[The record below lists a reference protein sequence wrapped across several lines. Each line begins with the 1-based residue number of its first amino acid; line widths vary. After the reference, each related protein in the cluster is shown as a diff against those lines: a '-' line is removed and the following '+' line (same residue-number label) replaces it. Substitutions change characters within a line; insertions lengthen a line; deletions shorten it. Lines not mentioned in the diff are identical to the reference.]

1 MAAKTSTTLCVFP
14 PVSFSLKD
22 LSSVFFLMES
32 DKKEVKKAEIN
43 KKTIKC
49 GHSSIKMLT

>member
-1 MAAKTSTTLCVFP
+1 MAAKTPTTLCVLP

-22 LSSVFFLMES
+22 LSPVFFLMES
-32 DKKEVKKAEIN
+32 DKEVKKAEIN

-49 GHSSIKMLT
+49 GHSSIEMLT